1 MKVLGLFLSTILFL
15 ASASADLGTY
25 KLEVERNGITSL
37 QVAMNTW
44 QGEYP
49 GPVIDV
55 SSKKKNKTT
64 TVKGW
69 ESLRKLNT
77 SKSCTIKNGLY
88 HPWSQTKNSVIAYY
102 TIAPVLDYVVL
113 QDITNPEELGLSAF
127 YENQTVPAI
136 KANSKI
142 VNYMYLAE
150 GGAMA
155 TLQQDGVEQYL
166 YLSYDSLEKPEYFA
180 VTLETKALKT
190 VTEEDGS
197 TYDVNEQWLYVK
209 CAEGYN
215 VFIED
220 TALLSQKGVKQ
231 GNIAGYGEIEGAK

>member
-1 MKVLGLFLSTILFL
+1 MKQIGIIFSTLIFIT
-15 ASASADLGTY
+15 SASADFGTY
-25 KLEVERNGITSL
+25 KLEIERDGVTYL
-37 QVAMNTW
+37 QVAMNEW

-69 ESLRKLNT
+69 ESLRKQTVQKN
-77 SKSCTIKNGLY
+77 CTITNGLY
-88 HPWSQTKNSVIAYY
+88 HPWSQTKNSVIDFY

-113 QDITNPEELGLSAF
+113 QDIANPQDLDISSLNGDQS
-127 YENQTVPAI
+127 VPAI
-136 KANSKI
+136 KAGSKI

-166 YLSYDSLEKPEYFA
+166 YLFYDTLEKPEYFA
-180 VTLETKALKT
+180 EIPASKASKK
-190 VTEEDGS
+190 VTEEDGTIS
-197 TYDVNEQWLYVK
+197 DAYEQWLYVK
-209 CAEGYN
+209 CAEGYK

-220 TALLSQKGVKQ
+220 TALLSQKGVKE
-231 GNIAGYGEIEGAK
+231 GNITGYGEIEGAK

>member
-1 MKVLGLFLSTILFL
+1 MKQIGIFFGTLIFI
-15 ASASADLGTY
+15 ASASAELGTY
-25 KLEVERNGITSL
+25 KLEVERSGVKSL

-69 ESLRKLNT
+69 ESLRQLKVQKN
-77 SKSCTIKNGLY
+77 CTIQNGLY
-88 HPWSQTKNSVIAYY
+88 HPWSQTKNSVIEFY

-113 QDITNPEELGLSAF
+113 QDITNPEDLGLSAF
-127 YENQTVPAI
+127 YEGQTVPAI
-136 KANSKI
+136 KTNSKI

-166 YLSYDSLEKPEYFA
+166 YLFYDTLEQPEYFA
-180 VTLETKALKT
+180 KTLETKALKT

-197 TYDVNEQWLYVK
+197 TYEANEQWLYVK
-209 CAEGYN
+209 CNEGYK

-220 TALLSQKGVKQ
+220 VALLGQKGVKQ
-231 GNIAGYGEIEGAK
+231 GNITGYGEIEGAK

>member
-1 MKVLGLFLSTILFL
+1 MRTIGIILSTLFFI
-15 ASASADLGTY
+15 ASASAELGTY
-25 KLEVERNGITSL
+25 KLEVERNGVKSL

-69 ESLRKLNT
+69 ESLRELT
-77 SKSCTIKNGLY
+77 VQKSCTIANGLY
-88 HPWSQTKNSVIAYY
+88 HPWSQTKNSVVNFY
-102 TIAPVLDYVVL
+102 TIAPVLDYVVMK
-113 QDITNPEELGLSAF
+113 DITNPQDLGLSAL
-127 YENQTVPAI
+127 YEADSVPMI
-136 KANSKI
+136 KANSEI
-142 VNYMYLAE
+142 VNFMYLAE

-155 TLQQDGVEQYL
+155 TLLQDDKELYL
-166 YLSYDSLEKPEYFA
+166 YLSYDSLEKPEYFTK
-180 VTLETKALKT
+180 TLETKALKT
-190 VTEEDGS
+190 VIEEDGS

-209 CAEGYN
+209 CVEGYN

-231 GNIAGYGEIEGAK
+231 GNITGYGDIEGAN

>member
-1 MKVLGLFLSTILFL
+1 MKRIGIILTILLFI
-15 ASASADLGTY
+15 ASASAELGTY
-25 KLEVERNGITSL
+25 KLEVERNGVKHL

-69 ESLRKLNT
+69 ESLRKLSVQKN
-77 SKSCTIKNGLY
+77 CTIANGLY
-88 HPWSQTKNSVIAYY
+88 HPWSQTKNSVIDFY

-113 QDITNPEELGLSAF
+113 QDIAIPEDLGLSAF
-127 YENQTVPAI
+127 YEGQTVPAI

-142 VNYMYLAE
+142 VNFMYLAE

-155 TLQQDGVEQYL
+155 TLQQDGIEQYL
-166 YLSYDSLEKPEYFA
+166 YLSYDSLEQPEYFA
-180 VTLETKALKT
+180 KTLETKALKT
-190 VTEEDGS
+190 VTELDGS

-209 CAEGYN
+209 CAEGYK
-215 VFIED
+215 VFIQD
-220 TALLSQKGVKQ
+220 GDLLGQKGVKL
-231 GNIAGYGEIEGAK
+231 GNITGYGDIEGAN